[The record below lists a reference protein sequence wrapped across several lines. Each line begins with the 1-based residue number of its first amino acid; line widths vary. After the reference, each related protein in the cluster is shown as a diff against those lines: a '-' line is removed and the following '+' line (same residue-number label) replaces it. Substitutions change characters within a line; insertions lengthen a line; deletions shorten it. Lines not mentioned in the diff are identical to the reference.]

1 MMMIM
6 MMTDNDVDDGNDDDD
21 ADDDDSDGK
30 DDGRDDDK
38 EWLCVSAL
46 KLGLFVHHSYPLQT
60 PFSNTNCL
68 RNVKQFWHQLA

>member
-1 MMMIM
+1 MVMIM

-38 EWLCVSAL
+38 EWLCVWAL
-46 KLGLFVHHSYPLQT
+46 KIVLFIHHSDSPNS
-60 PFSNTNCL
+60 F
-68 RNVKQFWHQLA
+68 